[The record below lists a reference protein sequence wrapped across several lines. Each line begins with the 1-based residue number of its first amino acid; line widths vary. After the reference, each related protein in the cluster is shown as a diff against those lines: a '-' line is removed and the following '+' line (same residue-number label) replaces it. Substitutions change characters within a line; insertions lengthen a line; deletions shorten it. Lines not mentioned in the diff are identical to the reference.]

1 MKNFKIKSIITIV
14 SILLLTIVIFLYFV
28 DKSMSW
34 NIEKIIS
41 CIFISLWVSFL
52 PQMITYYFY
61 KIKNSEIE
69 YSINLGYEIG
79 IRGFLGLLF
88 VPLYGV
94 KFYFVDLQRL
104 KYNGEYFL

>member
-88 VPLYGV
+88 IPFYGV